1 MNISFPNPSLVKK
14 LNKQYK
20 MSNSDATT
28 ADVAAAASPSGESVS
43 SPPAKAEQYKTEA
56 NTAFNKGHYD
66 QAIDLYSKAID
77 AFAQSAIYYANRS
90 FAYLRTECFGYA
102 LADATK
108 AIDIDP
114 SYVKAYY
121 RRASANMALGKFKLA
136 LTDFEQV
143 HKRRPTDA
151 DAKAKFTECKK
162 IVQQRAFE
170 KAISYEE
177 KRVSPCDEISHS
189 LASMTI
195 EDNYDGPRLADTEA
209 GLKVTQEF
217 VTGLLDYYRNSK
229 VLHRRYAYQI
239 LIDMKAFLTTE
250 ATLVDIPVPEGGK
263 FTICG
268 DVHGQFFDLLNIFKL
283 NELPSETNPY
293 LFNGD
298 FVDRGS
304 FSVECIFTLFSLKLL
319 YPRSFFLARG
329 NHESEYMNKIYG
341 FEGEVKAK
349 YSDKMVQLFREVFN
363 LLPLAHLIEGR
374 ILVMHG
380 GLFSDD
386 NVTLQDVRKINR
398 NMDIPDS
405 GPMSDLLWSDPQ
417 DMPGRAPSKRGVAIQ
432 FGPDVTA
439 KFCEKNGLDYIV
451 RSHEVKEKGYEVA
464 HNGRCVTVFSAP
476 NYCDTMGNKGAFI
489 TITGG
494 RDLSPKFTSFECVP
508 HPTVRPMAYSS
519 SLMQLFS

>member
-1 MNISFPNPSLVKK
+1 SLQRTSTTIA
-14 LNKQYK
+14 LNNQQASGEK
-20 MSNSDATT
+20 MTSTESEAP
-28 ADVAAAASPSGESVS
+28 VASPTSTALMGPT
-43 SPPAKAEQYKTEA
+43 SPPPEADQFKTEA
-56 NTAFNKGHYD
+56 NSAFNLGHYD

-77 AFAQSAIYYANRS
+77 LYDKSAIYYANRS

-102 LADATK
+102 LSDASR
-108 AIDIDP
+108 AIALDQ
-114 SYVKAYY
+114 SYIKAYY

-143 HKRRPTDA
+143 HRRRPGDS
-151 DAKAKFTECKK
+151 DAKAKYTECKK
-162 IVQQRAFE
+162 IVQQKAFE
-170 KAISYEE
+170 KAIAYEE
-177 KRVSPCDEISHS
+177 KRVSPCDEISQS
-189 LASMTI
+189 LQSMTI
-195 EDNYDGPRLADTEA
+195 EDSYDGPKLSEE
-209 GLKVTQEF
+209 GNKVTREF
-217 VTGLLDYYRNSK
+217 VTQLLDYYKKSK

-239 LIDMKAFLTTE
+239 LVDMKALLSAE
-250 ATLVDIPVPEGGK
+250 ATLVDVAVPEGTK

-268 DVHGQFFDLLNIFKL
+268 DVHGQFFDLLNIFEL
-283 NELPSETNPY
+283 NGLPSETNPY

-319 YPRSFFLARG
+319 YPKSFFLARG

-349 YSDKMVQLFREVFN
+349 YADKMVQLFREVFN
-363 LLPLAHLIEGR
+363 LLPLAHLIDGR

-380 GLFSDD
+380 GLFSSDD
-386 NVTLQDVRKINR
+386 VTLEDIRKIDR

-405 GPMSDLLWSDPQ
+405 GPMSELLWSDPQ
-417 DMPGRAPSKRGVAIQ
+417 DLPGRAPSKRGVAVQ
-432 FGPDVTA
+432 FGPDVTER
-439 KFCEKNGLDYIV
+439 FCKNNGLDYIV

-464 HNGRCVTVFSAP
+464 HSGRCITVFSAP
-476 NYCDTMGNKGAFI
+476 NYCDTMGNKGAYI
-489 TITGG
+489 TLTGG
-494 RDLSPKFTSFECVP
+494 KDLSPKFTSFDCVP